1 VIIQRSSTRP
11 LARLRP
17 LAILAAILL
26 ARVGIGYQFQ
36 TVGSLGPTLIPLFG
50 MDYIG
55 FGKLIGAYMLMG
67 TFVALPLGLA
77 GGRFGDRLMVTAGL
91 ALMVAGAVV
100 SALADAPDGIATG
113 RIVCGVGGVALVVIQ
128 GKVVADWFH
137 GRGFL
142 LAVSASAAAYSMG
155 VGLGQLTQPPLAAA
169 FGWPAAF
176 LAGGAIQ
183 AAALVLFLTSFHAPP
198 PRVATPSLAMPP
210 GAMPKVAM
218 PTVAPPCAVP
228 SRMMPPL
235 PTPPLPIPAPG
246 ARRAR
251 ARHLPNQRECLLM
264 AIAGL
269 VWASYTSGYTGFLSY
284 APSLM
289 AARGESMAL
298 TGVVVAI
305 ASWGSLPPTL
315 FGAGLANR
323 YGGFRIFLIGT
334 GAVVIGIAGS
344 ALSDWPIL
352 WAIVLGVIGQIQPGV
367 IQAVG
372 TLSARVET
380 RAAGMGI
387 FYTIY
392 YAAGTIVPA
401 LCGVA
406 ADWTGG
412 PAGALLCAAAVSA
425 LAIPAFALHRR
436 LVSHAAM
443 LARA

>member
-1 VIIQRSSTRP
+1 VTEQQPSIRLRP
-11 LARLRP
+11 RLRPTLRP

-26 ARVGIGYQFQ
+26 GRVGFGYQFQ

-50 MDYIG
+50 MDYTT
-55 FGKLIGAYMLMG
+55 FGKLIGAFMLVG

-77 GGRFGDRLMVTAGL
+77 GGRFGDRLILTGGL

-100 SALADAPDGIATG
+100 SALAGGPGGIAAG
-113 RIVCGVGGVALVVIQ
+113 RIVCGVGAVAMVVIQ
-128 GKVVADWFH
+128 GKVLADWFQ
-137 GRGFL
+137 GRSFL
-142 LAVSASAAAYSMG
+142 LAISASAAAYPVG

-176 LAGGAIQ
+176 LAGGVLQ
-183 AAALVLFLTSFHAPP
+183 AASLALFLASFHAPP
-198 PRVATPSLAMPP
+198 CSVARPP
-210 GAMPKVAM
+210 GV
-218 PTVAPPCAVP
+218 TRTRVLLLP
-228 SRMMPPL
+228 S
-235 PTPPLPIPAPG
+235 A
-246 ARRAR
+246 
-251 ARHLPNQRECLLM
+251 RECLLT
-264 AIAGL
+264 AIAGF
-269 VWASYTSGYTGFLSY
+269 VWAAYTSGYTGFLSY

-298 TGVVVAI
+298 TGVVIAI
-305 ASWGSLPPTL
+305 ASWGSLPPTM

-323 YGGFRIFLIGT
+323 YGAFRVFLIGA
-334 GAVVIGIAGS
+334 GAGVIGIAGS
-344 ALSDWPIL
+344 ALTDWPIL
-352 WAIVLGVIGQIQPGV
+352 WAVVLGIIGQIHPGV

-372 TLSARVET
+372 TLSARAET

-387 FYTIY
+387 FYSVY
-392 YAAGTIVPA
+392 YAAGTLVPA

-425 LAIPAFALHRR
+425 LAIPAYVLHRR
-436 LVSHAAM
+436 MVSHATL